1 MAPTKKKD
9 PPLPSSNMLHG
20 LENRSFIEMCGD
32 VELSGPVI
40 INSGGNTVLVVRN
53 GSLNVKSY
61 KLETQAG
68 SSLTIVFT
76 GSDVTRNHMPIG
88 NGAFDFNAPTTGPWK
103 GIAIYQDPTMPSG
116 VDIAAAG
123 NAPTWTI
130 SGMVYVPHA
139 TVTFSGV
146 VNKGSNGAS
155 CFGMVVDHIRINGT
169 AEILAHGECPA
180 AGLVLPQ
187 SQQPGRGQL
196 VG

>member
-1 MAPTKKKD
+1 
-9 PPLPSSNMLHG
+9 
-20 LENRSFIEMCGD
+20 
-32 VELSGPVI
+32 
-40 INSGGNTVLVVRN
+40 
-53 GSLNVKSY
+53 
-61 KLETQAG
+61 
-68 SSLTIVFT
+68 
-76 GSDVTRNHMPIG
+76 
-88 NGAFDFNAPTTGPWK
+88 
-103 GIAIYQDPTMPSG
+103 MPSG

-130 SGMVYVPHA
+130 TGMIYVPHA

-180 AGLVLPQ
+180 AGLVLPK